1 MELAAGATTAEFVQ
15 KHGRIPQSELLILG
29 LGRLGGGAL
38 THASDLDIVYLF
50 TGDFAAQSDGPRPL
64 GATVYYNRL
73 ASRVSAALS
82 VPTAQGALYEVDTR
96 LRPQGNQ
103 GPLAVSCAAFGKYQ
117 REAAWTWEHMALA
130 RARVLYGSPSARAEL
145 EAVLAEVLHAP
156 RGQAELREAVLE
168 MRGEMAKHK
177 PATGPVDAKLARGG
191 LVDIE
196 FLVHYLQLKGE
207 AADGRSLAETAPRAL
222 DPDLEVAM
230 AGLAEAGLIPAD
242 LAEPHALM
250 SRMLVAGRLLAPDG
264 REPPPS
270 GARALARACGH
281 ESYAALLAAFAEA
294 RQQVAAAWKQ
304 ILGPDILADEQENPA

>member
-1 MELAAGATTAEFVQ
+1 MGATT
-15 KHGRIPQSELLILG
+15 
-29 LGRLGGGAL
+29 
-38 THASDLDIVYLF
+38 
-50 TGDFAAQSDGPRPL
+50 
-64 GATVYYNRL
+64 YYNRL

-130 RARVLYGSPSARAEL
+130 RARVLYGTPAARAEL

-156 RGQAELREAVLE
+156 RDKEALRGAVLD
-168 MRGEMAKHK
+168 MRAEMAKHK
-177 PATGPVDAKLARGG
+177 PQNGSFDAKLARGG

-196 FLVHYLQLKGE
+196 FLVHYLQLKGA
-207 AADGRSLAETAPRAL
+207 AADGTPLAETAL
-222 DPDLEVAM
+222 DSLHPDLATALSGLIA
-230 AGLAEAGLIPAD
+230 AGLLPSGLS
-242 LAEPHALM
+242 EPHALM

-270 GARALARACGH
+270 GAQALARACGC
-281 ESYAALLAAFAEA
+281 ETYPALLDAFAAA
-294 RQQVAAAWKQ
+294 RQQVADAWKQ
-304 ILGPDILADEQENPA
+304 ILGPDILETEQENPA